1 MGIRLV
7 KVLIMCTLI
16 SECILARVYKL
27 DEIISTALLTSR
39 SVKLIEKEMQKS
51 DSYIQEVFGGALP
64 QISTSVNYNH
74 GFKTYSRSSAN
85 FGDFVSDS
93 SVSDSLDTNNI
104 MRSIGNMLSSLNE
117 RPGNTASINLSIE
130 QPVFLQGKISL
141 GVRIAKIHRSTL
153 NCKLQEEKLKIK
165 GVIIKLFYASLNA
178 QNNLLVAKDFIKFTE
193 EMHRL
198 AVVKYIIGKTSE
210 LDTLTS
216 GMHLK
221 RAQMEFRKAE
231 SDLRIV
237 YETLMTNAG
246 IYEPVISFGV
256 IGDYPPAEYNETLD
270 STIEHMKRGNF
281 TLNQLKGA
289 QEIEKLKI
297 KLAQTAFLPDIFA
310 GLSLGKIAE
319 FNKINEFGNH
329 KWGDEQ
335 KLYVGA
341 KWNIYSGSVRKH
353 KLNQAYIEENIFM
366 LNKKQTAENLELATR
381 NAYEKV
387 SISKDQIATAT
398 EVMALS
404 EKGFSIAKMSYEVG
418 DKTYLDM
425 QNAELEVEK
434 AKQMYYAALFEFHS
448 ALIDLKL
455 LLGDL

>member
-1 MGIRLV
+1 MKIRLV
-7 KVLIMCTLI
+7 KVLIICTLI
-16 SECILARVYKL
+16 SECISARVYKL
-27 DEIISTALLTSR
+27 DEIISTALISSR

-51 DSYIQEVFGGALP
+51 DSYIQEIFGGALP
-64 QISTSVNYNH
+64 KISTSVNYSH
-74 GFKTYSRSSAN
+74 EFKTYSRSLVNSDN
-85 FGDFVSDS
+85 FASDS
-93 SVSDSLDTNNI
+93 FENDSLDTNDI
-104 MRSIGNMLSSLNE
+104 VRSIGTMLSSLNE
-117 RPGNTASINLSIE
+117 RPGNTASISLSIE
-130 QPVFLQGKISL
+130 QPVFLQGKVSM

-153 NCKLQEEKLKIK
+153 NCKFQEEKHKVK
-165 GVIIKLFYASLNA
+165 GAIIKLFYASLNA
-178 QNNLLVAKDFIKFTE
+178 QNNLQVAKDLIKFTE

-198 AVVKYIIGKTSE
+198 AVVKYTIGKTSE

-216 GMHLK
+216 SMHLK
-221 RAQMEFRKAE
+221 KAQMEFRKAE

-246 IYEPVISFGV
+246 IYEPVTSFGV

-281 TLNQLKGA
+281 ALNQLKGA

-297 KLAQTAFLPDIFA
+297 KLAQTAFLPDICA

-319 FNKINEFGNH
+319 FNKISDFGNQ

-335 KLYVGA
+335 KIYVGA
-341 KWNIYSGSVRKH
+341 KWDIYTGSVRKH

-387 SISKDQIATAT
+387 NISKDQIATAI
-398 EVMALS
+398 EVMTLS

-448 ALIDLKL
+448 ALVDLKL